1 MAEVR
6 QGDRAAST
14 HALVVIAG
22 TSAQTNLPWQVVQL
36 AAAAG
41 ATLVDVNLEDNPF
54 GEIAAG
60 SGGVIRGPA
69 AEALTAIADALIS
82 R

>member
-1 MAEVR
+1 M
-6 QGDRAAST
+6 
-14 HALVVIAG
+14 VIAG
-22 TSAQTNLPWQVVQL
+22 TSAQTTLPRHVVQL
-36 AAAAG
+36 AARAG

-54 GEIAAG
+54 GDIAAG

-69 AEALTAIADALIS
+69 AAALTAIADALIS